1 MQKPEY
7 QIGINDLIVGETG
20 TENGLFVSQDESV
33 NF

>member
-20 TENGLFVSQDESV
+20 TENGSFFSQDESV
-33 NF
+33 DF